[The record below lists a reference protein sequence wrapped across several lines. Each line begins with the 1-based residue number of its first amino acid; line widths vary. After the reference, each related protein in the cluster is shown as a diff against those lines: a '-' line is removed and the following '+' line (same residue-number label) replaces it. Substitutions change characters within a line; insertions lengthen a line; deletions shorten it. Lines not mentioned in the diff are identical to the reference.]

1 MACKH
6 IYKGITYN
14 SKEEFI
20 EKVINPQVQTLNKG
34 VYILRDS
41 FTNELYG
48 RAIYKKEAED
58 MQKSLSKDWD
68 KPFYIHTNT
77 AESENQFLQLLN
89 KDNNWVT
96 FFVKSIIQDSAKKG
110 YEKVLFPTGNTSI
123 KIESPGTGISTIE
136 DAKNQDQ
143 KALANT
149 GLFYENTL
157 TNILKKN
164 YKINEITDEYGNT
177 WNEITITSKDLDNI
191 LLQTKSE
198 TTVTKKNTKLEQ
210 DLKEFATINGI
221 KIEFIDSLVEKFGG
235 DYAAAYDSVNKV
247 VYVNENKAGLDTLG
261 EEIAHSLTLA
271 LGSEH
276 MLVKKAFN
284 LLSRTDYKSSLDPE
298 YVKLYKNNED
308 ALKHEVI
315 GKMIAQILVR
325 QYEPKTQAELTLFQ
339 SLMQIINKFIS
350 MCKRNDRLKDV
361 VQSLAA
367 KITNKE
373 QVFVGDVKVTGSNA
387 IYFQI
392 DPKKDKSKIEDK
404 NQYVYLKQ
412 QLNKDLKTLNKLE
425 YDSSEHILLRD
436 KVDKNTK
443 ALAELEASGN
453 KQIIIDLGSEMLD
466 NLERLL
472 NDSEDVNNK
481 TKLDSNTISASFETF
496 RYFKVF
502 PPLAQRSLEL
512 ENRLSILSRISML
525 EDINLRA
532 LEGREITADEA
543 FGVTQDIGSIKGAF
557 AKLSNSS
564 NYIARTI
571 HLMIKEVQDNVS
583 NQDKQTNK
591 LIKSEVELLREWSK
605 SNNIS
610 EKEMYDIFIQDHRG
624 STILTRQ
631 FTAEFYEMI
640 DKGYAMDKDKRKV
653 YINTFAKWDPTI
665 KMYLPKSNKF
675 INSNYTKI
683 QKTPALKKFY
693 DFHKKLVKEA
703 ADKLPVKID
712 PEFIANI
719 ASNNLLD
726 AFKVD
731 AITKSDKLMEMAS
744 NLTGI
749 NVKQFQDGTF
759 ALDEGLFQD
768 IIPMQFVASL
778 DKSKKSYNL
787 GDNLNTFVKFANN
800 YEQMSNVLP
809 TIRTMQN
816 QLGKQSFI
824 KSNDPNKAIEG
835 LNSDTG
841 VKSNIYEFVNT
852 VIEMQVKGNM
862 KKDQGTVKTTAIL
875 DKDGNI
881 TGYNYIHGSHIADFG
896 MKYNSLLRIGL
907 NPINAITN
915 LIIGDLGNI
924 IEGFGNRFYSLT
936 NLKDASNIF
945 FKDVMKEDSDLNKW
959 RELIG
964 PLQEYDDYEGI
975 KQESTSKNIFT
986 KENIEKIMF
995 APQKGGEIWLQNR
1008 TMIAMLIKDGLM
1020 NPDGTST
1027 PKGVSISK
1035 VDLQRLRNKIHDV
1048 NDKIHG
1054 RYSAR
1059 DAAAITQNV
1068 LGRMA
1073 LQFKKWIPAAIESR
1087 FEAHS
1092 FNNDLGV
1099 EVEGRYRVGFRLMVR
1114 ALKGDLKALQ
1124 SGNMTELELY
1134 SMRKNLA
1141 ELTLALGTIVL
1152 FAALGSFGDDDDELK
1167 KNPYYKFT
1175 MDQLNRVSG
1184 DLLYFVNPVSATE
1197 LALKPIAL
1205 AKTTSDLLHAVIA
1218 IPHIFGVQG
1227 KKDIYASGSR
1237 KDENKALAKLIDLTP
1252 GAAPVA
1258 RVLRNFKDIKYQS
1271 PK

>member
-1 MACKH
+1 
-6 IYKGITYN
+6 
-14 SKEEFI
+14 
-20 EKVINPQVQTLNKG
+20 
-34 VYILRDS
+34 
-41 FTNELYG
+41 
-48 RAIYKKEAED
+48 
-58 MQKSLSKDWD
+58 
-68 KPFYIHTNT
+68 
-77 AESENQFLQLLN
+77 
-89 KDNNWVT
+89 
-96 FFVKSIIQDSAKKG
+96 
-110 YEKVLFPTGNTSI
+110 
-123 KIESPGTGISTIE
+123 
-136 DAKNQDQ
+136 
-143 KALANT
+143 
-149 GLFYENTL
+149 
-157 TNILKKN
+157 
-164 YKINEITDEYGNT
+164 
-177 WNEITITSKDLDNI
+177 
-191 LLQTKSE
+191 
-198 TTVTKKNTKLEQ
+198 
-210 DLKEFATINGI
+210 
-221 KIEFIDSLVEKFGG
+221 
-235 DYAAAYDSVNKV
+235 
-247 VYVNENKAGLDTLG
+247 
-261 EEIAHSLTLA
+261 
-271 LGSEH
+271 
-276 MLVKKAFN
+276 
-284 LLSRTDYKSSLDPE
+284 
-298 YVKLYKNNED
+298 
-308 ALKHEVI
+308 
-315 GKMIAQILVR
+315 
-325 QYEPKTQAELTLFQ
+325 
-339 SLMQIINKFIS
+339 
-350 MCKRNDRLKDV
+350 
-361 VQSLAA
+361 
-367 KITNKE
+367 
-373 QVFVGDVKVTGSNA
+373 
-387 IYFQI
+387 
-392 DPKKDKSKIEDK
+392 
-404 NQYVYLKQ
+404 
-412 QLNKDLKTLNKLE
+412 
-425 YDSSEHILLRD
+425 
-436 KVDKNTK
+436 
-443 ALAELEASGN
+443 
-453 KQIIIDLGSEMLD
+453 MLD

-472 NDSEDVNNK
+472 NDYEDVDK
-481 TKLDSNTISASFETF
+481 KIKLDNITIAASFETF
-496 RYFKVF
+496 KYFKVF

-543 FGVTQDIGSIKGAF
+543 FGITEDIGSIKGAF

-605 SNNIS
+605 ANNIT
-610 EKEMYDIFIQDHRG
+610 EKEMYNIFIQDHRG

-631 FTAEFYEMI
+631 FTSEFYEMI
-640 DKGYAMDKDKRKV
+640 DKSYKMNDDKGKSYR
-653 YINTFAKWDPTI
+653 NSFAKWDPTI
-665 KMYLPKSNKF
+665 KMFLPKSNNY
-675 INSNYTKI
+675 INSDYTKI
-683 QKTPALKKFY
+683 QKIPALKKFY

-703 ADKLPVKID
+703 AAKLPVKID

-749 NVKQFQDGTF
+749 NIKQFQDGTF

-841 VKSNIYEFVNT
+841 VKANIYEFVNT

-875 DKDGNI
+875 DKDGNV

-1087 FEAHS
+1087 FEAYS
-1092 FNNDLGV
+1092 FNNDLGM
-1099 EVEGRYRVGFRLMVR
+1099 EVEGRYIVGFRLMVR

-1124 SGNMTELELY
+1124 AGNMTELELY

-1141 ELTLALGTIVL
+1141 ELTLALGTIL
-1152 FAALGSFGDDDDELK
+1152 MFAALGSFGDDDDELK

-1197 LALKPIAL
+1197 LVLKPIAL

-1218 IPHIFGVQG
+1218 IPHIFNAQG

-1237 KDENKALAKLIDLTP
+1237 KGENKALAKLIDLTP